1 MSATSIKR
9 SAKIGNTFLT
19 RAGTEVTRRGGPG
32 RTFRKYFLLKLHS
45 GLTSGNP
52 STFTPL
58 EKREIYNDDW
68 VINQMHAVI
77 IL

>member
-9 SAKIGNTFLT
+9 SAKIGNTVLT
-19 RAGTEVTRRGGPG
+19 RPGTGVARRVLCC
-32 RTFRKYFLLKLHS
+32 TFRKYFLLKLHS
-45 GLTSGNP
+45 GLTSCNP

-68 VINQMHAVI
+68 VINQIHAVI

>member
-19 RAGTEVTRRGGPG
+19 RAGTEVMRRDGC
-32 RTFRKYFLLKLHS
+32 RVLLENIFLLKLHS
-45 GLTSGNP
+45 SLTRGNP
-52 STFTPL
+52 STFTPV